1 MVAAAMT
8 IALTGATGFVGGHVL
23 RRLIDKG
30 DPVRALTRRPMDPRV
45 GVTWIEGDLADGDA
59 LAKLVEGATSLIHI
73 AGALNAPDAAAFEL
87 ANVAGTAAVLA
98 AAASAGVCRL
108 VHVSSLAAREPNL
121 SLYGASKARSEA
133 IVRAGPLPFAIVRP
147 PAVYGPG
154 DRETLDLFRMA
165 NNGVVLLPPTGRLSL
180 IHVDDLARLLITL
193 ADPITPS
200 GLLVEP
206 DDNTLGGFT
215 HQEFAALL
223 GEAVGKK
230 VFALAAPQPML
241 RVGAALDR
249 FFRRGSAKLTP
260 DRVAYFCHPDWVVDQ
275 ALAVPTEL
283 WRPSIATASGLRDTA
298 RWYRAQDWL

>member
-1 MVAAAMT
+1 MT

-23 RRLIDKG
+23 RRLIDNG
-30 DPVRALTRRPMDPRV
+30 EPVRALTRKPMDPRV

-73 AGALNAPDAAAFEL
+73 AGALNAPDAAGFEL
-87 ANVAGTAAVLA
+87 ANVAGTEAVLA

-260 DRVAYFCHPDWVVDQ
+260 DRVAYFCHPDWVVDP

-298 RWYRAQDWL
+298 CWYRAQDWL